1 MVQPLRS
8 DRQKAAI
15 GRDSHDRL
23 RDAERDDLRVC
34 GATRGVVLPLRQEIV
49 SRDEN
54 GREQQVEVGVH
65 RGLQGRRCELA
76 RRGRADGCTSG
87 WAPRRTALAPPRLCV
102 CVGQHVEMAGNYC

>member
-23 RDAERDDLRVC
+23 RDAELDDLRVC
-34 GATRGVVLPLRQEIV
+34 DAMRGVVLPLRQEIV

-65 RGLQGRRCELA
+65 RGLQGRRCVLSTA
-76 RRGRADGCTSG
+76 DFDPAAPKPSNTGRLGGAHRESTGASQ
-87 WAPRRTALAPPRLCV
+87 ALGRERLPSR
-102 CVGQHVEMAGNYC
+102 

>member
-65 RGLQGRRCELA
+65 RGLQGRRCELVTFPGF
-76 RRGRADGCTSG
+76 RVLLGFEWVHWSG
-87 WAPRRTALAPPRLCV
+87 GLMVMPAQQR
-102 CVGQHVEMAGNYC
+102 